1 MQTAAENKRVLED
14 TLIIATHNE
23 GKVREMQDLLGGK
36 VATIQSAGE
45 LGLDDPEETG
55 TTFHANAALKAVAA
69 AEATGKIALADDSG
83 LAVEALNGDPGIYSA
98 RWAEDENGHRDW
110 DYGMQKIWDQIKD
123 QDNMRATFVTVLA
136 LAWPDGHVEYIEGNV
151 HGTIVWPKRGDNGFG
166 YDPLFY
172 VPTHDCASAELP
184 ADVKNSLSHRGQ
196 ALRQFQACWK
206 ARS

>member
-1 MQTAAENKRVLED
+1 
-14 TLIIATHNE
+14 
-23 GKVREMQDLLGGK
+23 MQDLLGGK

-45 LGLDDPEETG
+45 LGLNDPEETG

-123 QDNMRATFVTVLA
+123 QDNMRATFITVLA

-151 HGTIVWPKRGDNGFG
+151 RGTIVWPKRGENGFG
-166 YDPLFY
+166 YDPIFQPDGEDRTFGEMTQDEKQGMSHRAKALKEFIA
-172 VPTHDCASAELP
+172 TWCAS
-184 ADVKNSLSHRGQ
+184 
-196 ALRQFQACWK
+196 
-206 ARS
+206 

>member
-36 VATIQSAGE
+36 VTTIQSAGE

-123 QDNMRATFVTVLA
+123 QDNMRATFITVLA

-151 HGTIVWPKRGDNGFG
+151 HGTIVWPKRGENGFG
-166 YDPLFY
+166 YDPIFQPDGEDRTFGEMTQDEKQGMSHRAKALKEFIA
-172 VPTHDCASAELP
+172 TWCAS
-184 ADVKNSLSHRGQ
+184 
-196 ALRQFQACWK
+196 
-206 ARS
+206 